1 MEIWKTLRVSHIPI
15 PPATTTDNCPTRR
28 YTNIPPGTKNRSG
41 HAWPEFGNTFAE
53 LKDLAAAAGR
63 RIRYLDQDT
72 EIGDKAEY
80 GIVLLER

>member
-1 MEIWKTLRVSHIPI
+1 MRGQSLV
-15 PPATTTDNCPTRR
+15 TRSQ
-28 YTNIPPGTKNRSG
+28 NS
-41 HAWPEFGNTFAE
+41 
-53 LKDLAAAAGR
+53 KDLAAAAGR